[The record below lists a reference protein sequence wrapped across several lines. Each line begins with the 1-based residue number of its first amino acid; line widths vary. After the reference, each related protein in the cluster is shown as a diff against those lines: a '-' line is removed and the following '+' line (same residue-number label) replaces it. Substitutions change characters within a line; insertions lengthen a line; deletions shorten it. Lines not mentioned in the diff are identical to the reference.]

1 MLEIREGLSE
11 TDNFITS
18 IKTNQSLETVY
29 SLTSQMY
36 LMFKTNNWGQL
47 AGFSAVFTRQNS
59 VCGGR
64 EILAGN
70 RRDIQHSHWS
80 SPYIA
85 PLLLVQSLGVLK
97 YFHALKGPITGANE
111 NAGYIWNN
119 QQII

>member
-47 AGFSAVFTRQNS
+47 AGFSAVFSRQNS

-80 SPYIA
+80 SSPA
-85 PLLLVQSLGVLK
+85 PTLLRSHWSRCCRVLK
-97 YFHALKGPITGANE
+97 YFHARKE
-111 NAGYIWNN
+111 RSYF
-119 QQII
+119 